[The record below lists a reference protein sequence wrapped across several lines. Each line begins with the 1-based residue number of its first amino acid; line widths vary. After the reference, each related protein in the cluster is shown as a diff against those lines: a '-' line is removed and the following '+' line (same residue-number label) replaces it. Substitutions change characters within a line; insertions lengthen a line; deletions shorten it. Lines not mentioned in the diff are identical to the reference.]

1 LVGDGM
7 VRGGGT
13 GNPVECRGKCLREL
27 GLHWRPGK
35 VGWPVEKVVELKTV
49 FKISGGKDR
58 AGGFGKA
65 RGWVLKP

>member
-1 LVGDGM
+1 
-7 VRGGGT
+7 
-13 GNPVECRGKCLREL
+13 
-27 GLHWRPGK
+27 
-35 VGWPVEKVVELKTV
+35 VEKVVELKTV